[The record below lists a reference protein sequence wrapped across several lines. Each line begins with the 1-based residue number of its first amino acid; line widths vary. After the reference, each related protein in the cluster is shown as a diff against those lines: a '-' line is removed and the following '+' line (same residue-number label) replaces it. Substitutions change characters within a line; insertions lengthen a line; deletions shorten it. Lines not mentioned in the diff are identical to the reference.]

1 MSWACRLSREEAKQ
15 LRRLP
20 RERQRQLAR
29 AIDEMEHDPTS
40 GDVRPLKSGK
50 FKGAL
55 RKRVGRYRIVF
66 SLDLSENR
74 IEIAAILVRTE
85 STYR

>member
-1 MSWACRLSREEAKQ
+1 MSWACRLSREAAKQ

-20 RERQRQLAR
+20 RERQKQLAC
-29 AIDEMEHDPTS
+29 AIDEMERDPTS
-40 GDVRPLKSGK
+40 GDVRPIKSGK

-66 SLDLSENR
+66 SLDPSEKY

-85 STYR
+85 KTYR

>member
-1 MSWACRLSREEAKQ
+1 MSWACSLSREEAKQ

-20 RERQRQLAR
+20 QERQKQLAQ
-29 AIDEMEHDPTS
+29 AIDEMEHDPTR
-40 GDVRPLKSGK
+40 GDVRPIKSGK

-66 SLDLSENR
+66 SLDPSEKC

>member
-1 MSWACRLSREEAKQ
+1 MSWACRLSREAEKQ
-15 LRRLP
+15 LRGLP
-20 RERQRQLAR
+20 QERQKQLAQ

-66 SLDLSENR
+66 ALDPSEKC
-74 IEIAAILVRTE
+74 IEIAAILTRTE

>member
-1 MSWACRLSREEAKQ
+1 MSWTCRLSREAAKQ

-20 RERQRQLAR
+20 QERQRQLAR

-66 SLDLSENR
+66 SLDPSENC
-74 IEIAAILVRTE
+74 IEIAAILARTE
-85 STYR
+85 NTYR